1 MYLNINVPEHLSR
14 KLTILKGQLG
24 LGNKQEVLL
33 YILDKFVLDDNS
45 TPDILDNSSGFIL
58 EEQDDNTI

>member
-1 MYLNINVPEHLSR
+1 MYLNINLPENLSR

-33 YILDKFVLDDNS
+33 YILDKF
-45 TPDILDNSSGFIL
+45 TL
-58 EEQDDNTI
+58 EESDVKTI